1 MGEFNFVQWGKGVP
15 VDYQRLNAMM
25 LNDQYLKDKLDP
37 SPRGILK
44 GKVSSTTFTYTGTP
58 GAANPVTSMG
68 QFSNIT
74 FNCEASRMIKF
85 TFAGSYST
93 NTSNSQNN
101 NIYSYLSID
110 GGSDISLSII
120 WQQDAAFGGFPSF
133 TYITPTALTQGTHT
147 ATVRMSGYDAFT
159 LVGIQTLII
168 EDIGAWSSVA

>member
-37 SPRGILK
+37 APRGILK

-58 GAANPVTSMG
+58 GAANPVTSMA

-74 FNCEASRMIKF
+74 FDCEANRMIKMTF
-85 TFAGSYST
+85 TGSYST
-93 NTSNSQNN
+93 NTANTYNN
-101 NIYSYLSID
+101 NIYSYINID
-110 GGSDISLSII
+110 GGSDISQSII
-120 WQQDAAFGGFPSF
+120 WQYDGAFGGFPSF
-133 TYITPTALTQGTHT
+133 TYLTTSALSQGTHT
-147 ATVRMSGYDAFT
+147 ATVKMSGYDSFT
-159 LVGIQTLII
+159 LVGSQKLII